1 METSQFIDQLAA
13 GEAAQAKETLTDI
26 LSAKAFEAL
35 ENRKIDIAKSAFGGL
50 EQEDDTAEDQVD
62 VEVLDANEING
73 VASADIDVEV
83 QDTADTPA

>member
-35 ENRKIDIAKSAFGGL
+35 ENRKIEIAKSAFGGIEQEQ
-50 EQEDDTAEDQVD
+50 EQEDEDQVN
-62 VEVLDANEING
+62 VEVLDANEVNG
-73 VASADIDVEV
+73 VASADIEV
-83 QDTADTPA
+83 QDTEDTPV